1 MRPGHGLSSTKGY
14 TSAQR
19 GSHHRETRTST
30 NKTERASRAR
40 ATGRAPARRSG
51 RRSDRPT
58 RCAAGLVARRMRS
71 GGPGLVACAVA
82 PVGQMQR
89 RSRDGCPSIVA
100 LVWLPS
106 TSSAWRPRGLPAPPE
121 VGCGKTALG
130 SGLFRPRAYTFLA
143 MARLDD
149 TGMLQ
154 WTCADGGPISRLS
167 PGVAG

>member
-1 MRPGHGLSSTKGY
+1 MRPGHGLSSTQGY

-19 GSHHRETRTST
+19 GSHHRGTRAST
-30 NKTERASRAR
+30 NKTGRASRAR
-40 ATGRAPARRSG
+40 ATGRAPPQRSG

-71 GGPGLVACAVA
+71 GGPGLLACAVA
-82 PVGQMQR
+82 AVRQMQR
-89 RSRDGCPSIVA
+89 CSPDGCPSIMA

-106 TSSAWRPRGLPAPPE
+106 TSSAWRPQGLPAPPE

-130 SGLFRPRAYTFLA
+130 SGLFRPHAYMFLA
-143 MARLDD
+143 MATLDG

-154 WTCADGGPISRLS
+154 WTCADGGPISRLR
-167 PGVAG
+167 PGLAS